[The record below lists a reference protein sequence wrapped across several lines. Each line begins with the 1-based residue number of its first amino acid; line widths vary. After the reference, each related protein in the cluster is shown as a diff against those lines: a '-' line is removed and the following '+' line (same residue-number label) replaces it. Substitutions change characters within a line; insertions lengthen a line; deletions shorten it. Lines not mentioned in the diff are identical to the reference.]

1 LWEIICSHRIKARHN
16 KLLEVENA
24 PKEAV
29 VPHLRETKEGSDN
42 SDNRKTTKMSSR
54 KRNPIIAA
62 LDVSSLEQ
70 AACLARKIRPYVGA
84 FKIGKELFVSEGPAA
99 VRVLAEVGLPIFLDL
114 KFHDIPNTV
123 ARAVAAA
130 VRLGVRMLTLHCFG
144 GFAMLRAAKEAAQT
158 TAATLGKPAPLLL
171 GVTVLTSLDEQ
182 DLHTLGVMGSLE
194 TQVLRLAQI
203 GERAGLDGLVC
214 SPKELPLLRP
224 KFPRMQ
230 LVTPGIR
237 PSSNLPISQ
246 DDQKRTFTPAEAIR
260 KGADWIVIGRPIFTA
275 SDPATAAQKIWEEIQ
290 NL

>member
-1 LWEIICSHRIKARHN
+1 ME
-16 KLLEVENA
+16 
-24 PKEAV
+24 
-29 VPHLRETKEGSDN
+29 
-42 SDNRKTTKMSSR
+42 SR

-62 LDVSSLEQ
+62 LDVPTLEQ
-70 AACLARKIRPYVGA
+70 ATRLAHRIRPYVGA

-99 VRVLAEVGLPIFLDL
+99 VRALAEEGLPIFLDL
-114 KFHDIPNTV
+114 KFYDIPNTV

-144 GFAMLRAAKEAAQT
+144 GLTMLRAAKEAAQT
-158 TAATLGKPAPLLL
+158 TAATLGQPAPILL

-182 DLHTLGVMGSLE
+182 DLHALGVMGSIE

-203 GERAGLDGLVC
+203 AEQAGLDGLVC

-230 LVTPGIR
+230 LMTPGVR
-237 PSSNLPISQ
+237 PASNLPIPQ
-246 DDQKRTFTPAEAIR
+246 DDQKRTLTPAEAIR
-260 KGADWIVIGRPIFTA
+260 EGADWMVIGRPISSA
-275 SDPATAAQKIWEEIQ
+275 PDPAAAAQKIWEEIQ